1 MLCDRVTSNADRL
14 LGGLTHPCAG
24 NSGGGWVGGDASSFP
39 GLTRN
44 SVNQLSHK
52 GNPGDCG
59 QPLKTS
65 VLKPQGMEYWQQ
77 PCEFR
82 G

>member
-1 MLCDRVTSNADRL
+1 MLCDQVTSSADRQ

-44 SVNQLSHK
+44 SVK
-52 GNPGDCG
+52 TCG
-59 QPLKTS
+59 PLVSNVS
-65 VLKPQGMEYWQQ
+65 VHYHHFLLLLFDSIVHVYLL
-77 PCEFR
+77 
-82 G
+82 